1 MGRRMLAANPK
12 GYASY
17 SAAAAFRM
25 GDLRK
30 LLGLSALF
38 RDAAQRFNG
47 LHEVNGLHEDK
58 GVVMKRLPILL
69 CSAASMA
76 LAAAPAGAAP
86 NIYHTISSTH
96 GSATVTSTSGCEQT
110 EVFVSSSVAMYASQ
124 PGPVNK
130 QGLTAVFVRV
140 TDICAAPAGVVTAAA
155 GGDGAV
161 LFQAEGQNMAPLVAD
176 PRLSTASVRT
186 DMAGTDGDG
195 NPVTISLSATW
206 TGTGPLEHDTVHT
219 HGNYPDEGNV
229 NATDNNLRR
238 AATADVSVT
247 VDGMTVGGTDPGALL
262 EQVKSRCIEVARP
275 GVEEFFP
282 CFGFPG

>member
-1 MGRRMLAANPK
+1 
-12 GYASY
+12 
-17 SAAAAFRM
+17 
-25 GDLRK
+25 
-30 LLGLSALF
+30 
-38 RDAAQRFNG
+38 
-47 LHEVNGLHEDK
+47 
-58 GVVMKRLPILL
+58 MKRLPVLL
-69 CSAASMA
+69 CTAASMA

-96 GSATVTSTSGCEQT
+96 GSATVASTAGCEQT

-130 QGLTAVFVRV
+130 QGLSAVFVRV

-155 GGDGAV
+155 GGGGTV
-161 LFQAEGQNMAPLVAD
+161 LFQAEGQNMAPLVVD
-176 PRLSTASVRT
+176 PRLGVASIST
-186 DMAGTDGDG
+186 DMAGMDGEG

-206 TGTGPLEHDTVHT
+206 TASGPLEHDTVHT
-219 HGNYPDEGNV
+219 HSNYPDEGTV

-247 VDGMTVGGTDPGALL
+247 VDGMTAAGTDPNAVL

-275 GVEEFFP
+275 GVEGFFP